1 LAAERDR
8 SGIRRPARRTISKF
22 SRTKSKFFTTKSK
35 PGSTNSKSS
44 ATKSKLKS
52 LDCLRRIEPFQGVTP
67 TPAALFLFWR
77 RFRPCAD
84 GSIDVAYSPRVVPC
98 SCGPSFSGPP
108 VFRIREGLAPI
119 AGSRLCETL
128 GRYFPPD
135 LPAASLIAR
144 KKGPPWPTEHP
155 RVISPGT
162 EDPTEKTGRSIRCPA
177 RIRPL
182 ERTRSGSSL
191 C

>member
-8 SGIRRPARRTISKF
+8 SGIRPPARRTISKF

-35 PGSTNSKSS
+35 PGSTNSTSS

-67 TPAALFLFWR
+67 TPGALFLGPIPALCGR
-77 RFRPCAD
+77 
-84 GSIDVAYSPRVVPC
+84 GSIDVAHSPRVVPC

-128 GRYFPPD
+128 GRHFPPD

-144 KKGPPWPTEHP
+144 KKGTPWPTEHP